1 MIYHLSLQ
9 GIKCAGCVRSLEKQ
23 LNSSDVID
31 DFSINFADRSCAV
44 SSMGSVAQVI
54 SVVEETGYGAVLTDD
69 LGGLEQAEQAEEAHY
84 RSTLRRSLSALAIGA
99 LLMLQMWFGLL
110 PELSSTAGLVNGLV
124 TATVSLAVMWLCA
137 GHIYRG
143 ALSSARHLNFNMDTL
158 IALGTSAAW
167 VYSTVVLILTFINV
181 SLPAAAQHL
190 FYDASVMIIGFI
202 LLGQALEARAR
213 RKTGD
218 AVRSLMKLLPS
229 TALRIRHGEEKEV
242 PVEMLAPG
250 DQVRVRPGEA
260 IPVDGK
266 VIEGSSYVDES
277 MLSGEPVPV
286 HKQMDDVLVGGTLN
300 TQGSLLMEV
309 CQIGAQTVLSQIIEA
324 VREAQNSK
332 PELGKLADRI
342 ASVFVPVVMG
352 LALLTA
358 SVWWFFGPEPQLT
371 YALVTMMTV
380 LIIACPCALGLATPM
395 SVMVAVGR
403 AASMGILIRSAD
415 ALQQAQD
422 LTVVVLDKT
431 GTLTEGKPSVTD
443 KKFFVSDEE
452 CERILPLIAAAERQ
466 SEHPL
471 AQAICQFIGAD
482 SKHEIRDFHSE
493 PGMGVQCQSDQGEL
507 LIGNQHWL
515 NTQNVDLAETRELEN
530 EWSAQAN
537 SLVYVALAG
546 RLVALFAVSDPL
558 KSDSIAA
565 VASLKNAGLK
575 VILLSGD
582 NQKTAESV
590 ASKVCIDQV
599 IADVKPDEKLAVI
612 KQLQDQGEIVAMVG
626 DGVNDAPALAQAEIG
641 YAIGAGSDIA
651 INSADVTLISG
662 SLMGVSKAIQISRA
676 TVRNIK
682 QNLFGAFIYNGLAIP
697 VAAGVL
703 FPIWG
708 ILLNPA
714 IAGAAMA
721 ASSVTVVS
729 NANRLRFLRL
739 KD

>member
-23 LNSSDVID
+23 LNNSDVID
-31 DFSINFADRSCAV
+31 DFSINFADRSCAI
-44 SSMGSVAQVI
+44 SSTGNLGQVI
-54 SVVEETGYGAVLTDD
+54 AAVEEAGYGAVLIDD
-69 LGGLEQAEQAEEAHY
+69 LGGLEQAEHAEAAHY
-84 RSTLRRSLSALAIGA
+84 MSTLRRSVSALAIGA
-99 LLMLQMWFGLL
+99 LLMLQMWLGLL
-110 PELSSTAGLVNGLV
+110 PELSSMAGLVNGVV
-124 TATVSLAVMWLCA
+124 TATVSLAVMSLCA

-143 ALSSARHLNFNMDTL
+143 ALNSARHLNFNMDTL

-167 VYSTVVLILTFINV
+167 VYSTVVLVLAFSNV
-181 SLPAAAQHL
+181 SLPTAASHL
-190 FYDASVMIIGFI
+190 FYEASVMIIGFI
-202 LLGQALEARAR
+202 LLGQVLEARAR

-260 IPVDGK
+260 IPVDGRA
-266 VIEGSSYVDES
+266 VAGSSYVDES

-286 HKQMDDVLVGGTLN
+286 HKQLDDMLVGGTLN

-309 CQIGAQTVLSQIIEA
+309 SQIGAQTVLAQIIEA

-342 ASVFVPVVMG
+342 ASIFVPVVMG
-352 LALLTA
+352 IAFLTA
-358 SVWWFFGPEPQLT
+358 SIWWLFGPEPQLT

-431 GTLTEGKPSVTD
+431 GTLTEGKPTVTNAHY
-443 KKFFVSDEE
+443 FVSDQ
-452 CERILPLIAAAERQ
+452 ERESILSLIFAAEKQ

-471 AQAICQFIGAD
+471 AQAVCQYIGAD
-482 SKHEIRDFHSE
+482 FEVEIQDFYSE
-493 PGMGVQCQSDQGEL
+493 PGMGVQCQSEQGEL
-507 LIGNQHWL
+507 LIGNKRWL
-515 NTQNVDLAETRELEN
+515 ETHRIDLAGVETLES

-537 SLVYVALAG
+537 SLVYVSLANQ
-546 RLVALFAVSDPL
+546 LVALFGVSDPL
-558 KSDSIAA
+558 KSDSIEA
-565 VASLKNAGLK
+565 VDSLKQAGLK

-590 ASKVCIDQV
+590 ASKVSIDQV
-599 IADVKPDEKLAVI
+599 IANVKPDEKLRVI

-626 DGVNDAPALAQAEIG
+626 DGVNDAPALAQADIG

-662 SLMGVSKAIQISRA
+662 SLIGVSKAIKLSQA

-703 FPIWG
+703 FPVWG